1 MCEPSGIVSAQQ
13 PGEPYEVIHIGDS
26 AAAVVPLD
34 DLRRLRAI
42 ARHAAPEAVAAAE
55 LEEAAEIRRQTDEW
69 IAAGR
74 PGRCRGVPQGPARR
88 SRRVRV
94 EWSAGAQASALRF
107 MRDQEGMRA
116 IADAVDA
123 LLAGPYPLG
132 AFHAGEADREVR
144 LTGRRGSSGCAA
156 T

>member
-74 PGRCRGVPQGPARR
+74 PGRCRMRRSARSCSAKPAREG
-88 SRRVRV
+88 RVV
-94 EWSAGAQASALRF
+94 
-107 MRDQEGMRA
+107 
-116 IADAVDA
+116 
-123 LLAGPYPLG
+123 
-132 AFHAGEADREVR
+132 
-144 LTGRRGSSGCAA
+144 RRGAGFGVAVHA
-156 T
+156 